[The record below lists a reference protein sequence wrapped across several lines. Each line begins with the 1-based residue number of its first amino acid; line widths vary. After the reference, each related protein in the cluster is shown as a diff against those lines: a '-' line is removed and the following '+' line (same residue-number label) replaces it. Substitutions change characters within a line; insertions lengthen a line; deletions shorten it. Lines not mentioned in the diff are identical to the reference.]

1 MMIEIFING
10 KWVALKVLDK
20 HPHLS
25 GFNVLSEPEDKAFHS
40 LLHLNDQV
48 VSLRLMG
55 MECGG
60 VFRID
65 SSPVFEPDSVVFCRA
80 SITKEVR

>member
-20 HPHLS
+20 QPHLS
-25 GFNVLSEPEDKAFHS
+25 GFKVLNEPADAAFQS
-40 LLHLNDQV
+40 LLELNDQV

-55 MECGG
+55 WENIG

-65 SSPVFEPDSVVFCRA
+65 STPVLEAHTVEFCRA
-80 SITKEVR
+80 SILKAVG

>member
-1 MMIEIFING
+1 MIEIFING
-10 KWVALKVLDK
+10 KWVELKVLDK

-25 GFNVLSEPEDKAFHS
+25 GFKVLNEPEDAAFHS
-40 LLHLNDQV
+40 LLALNDQV

-55 MECGG
+55 WECVG

-65 SSPVFEPDSVVFCRA
+65 SQPRFEPHMVGFVYA
-80 SITKEVR
+80 SISKEVA